1 MGSFGKREK
10 LLEKSKTDY
19 IHKETEIDILV
30 ILT

>member
-19 IHKETEIDILV
+19 IHEGTEIDILV